1 MNEKGATVALARYA
15 GTGSNC
21 GIATDGRTDA
31 WEMDDADAFLAQQ
44 RAKLA
49 QVRPRSRSLLVLAA
63 VVQSFESGPAW
74 TLGTAKGDRSHR
86 LPCPCVTQ
94 MAQAQQVAEMN
105 VGLAAN
111 LRERMDE
118 LEAMAAESNIPV
130 VTEMTSWEAE
140 RRGVAAP
147 AAAPPQSGGKEL
159 VLCKKCFDIPCVC
172 AGSAYAAGG
181 GAGIGSGGYSR
192 QAGMAGMPRSPL
204 AKSRPP
210 ASFYSAPEP
219 EPEPAEYG
227 GYAGGY
233 GGGYGGGH
241 GGGYGGGY
249 GGGHG
254 GGYGGGYGGTGRSPQ
269 SAREPSLSSD
279 AHSRRGHG
287 GGRSVGGTHVTE
299 QQRSPADDGQPVLC
313 MVCFDTHCKC
323 PPGAGAGPAGTPRGA
338 AALCPRCFDIPCS
351 C

>member
-1 MNEKGATVALARYA
+1 MSAV
-15 GTGSNC
+15 
-21 GIATDGRTDA
+21 IAATDA
-31 WEMDDADAFLAQQ
+31 WEMEDADDFLAQQ

-49 QVRPRSRSLLVLAA
+49 QVRPRCRSMLVLAA
-63 VVQSFESGPAW
+63 VVQPCWRGLW
-74 TLGTAKGDRSHR
+74 VVVRSRR
-86 LPCPCVTQ
+86 LPRACETQ

-105 VGLAAN
+105 VGLATN

-147 AAAPPQSGGKEL
+147 APAPPPSGGKEL
-159 VLCKKCFDIPCVC
+159 VLCKKCFDIPCAC
-172 AGSAYAAGG
+172 AGSAYAAAG
-181 GAGIGSGGYSR
+181 GAGIASGGYSR

-210 ASFYSAPEP
+210 ASFYPALEP
-219 EPEPAEYG
+219 EPEPVDYGGYTG

-233 GGGYGGGH
+233 AGGH
-241 GGGYGGGY
+241 GGGYGG
-249 GGGHG
+249 
-254 GGYGGGYGGTGRSPQ
+254 TGASPQ
-269 SAREPSLSSD
+269 FAREPSLSSD
-279 AHSRRGHG
+279 AHSRRGHS
-287 GGRSVGGTHVTE
+287 GGRTVGGTHVTE
-299 QQRSPADDGQPVLC
+299 QQRSPAGDGQPVLC

-323 PPGAGAGPAGTPRGA
+323 PPGGAGAGAPRTPRGT